1 MNNRVRELRKN
12 TLKMTQKEFSSRL
25 GLSENFIWQIEKG
38 EREPSDR
45 TIKDICRE
53 FHVNETWLRH
63 GVGEMQTSESHV
75 DKLTNF
81 FADVLATAPDDRSAF
96 IAALADLPPAFWP
109 LVVEQAKKI
118 TANVKNKED

>member
-1 MNNRVRELRKN
+1 MKDRIKQIRKANNITQTEFGEKLGVKGN
-12 TLKMTQKEFSSRL
+12 TVTGWETGNRD
-25 GLSENFIWQIEKG
+25 
-38 EREPSDR
+38 PSDAI
-45 TIKDICRE
+45 IKSICRE
-53 FHVNETWLRH
+53 FHIDETWLRH
-63 GVGEMQTSESHV
+63 GVGEMQASESHV

-96 IAALADLPPAFWP
+96 IAALADLPPTFWP